1 MVAYELDLNVIPGN
15 VRPRLNVS
23 QYDHGQTISF
33 VLWNLNTPYS
43 LPSGAAVSIAGTK
56 PDGTGFIYACELQ
69 NNQPV
74 ATITEQ
80 MSAVAGEVTC
90 ELAIVVDSDRQ
101 GTINFIIDVEPA
113 ALRSDV
119 PISETDIPVIEQ
131 IPEMVAEA
139 TEQAQLAEAW
149 ATGGEGGEASA
160 TNNAKYWAEQSQEY
174 AVGALHWKGNTTFAN
189 IPTTDIT
196 TGDVYNVTDAFTT
209 DSRFNEG
216 AGIECEA
223 GTNIIY
229 GNNGKWDVQ
238 APPSVHS
245 FNGRKGAVVPASGDY
260 TDELVTSSAITGK
273 ATVKAALQGLNTDKQ
288 PKTLSQ
294 AIAGQ
299 TTVEGCL
306 TKLNTDLTAITW
318 RTSSAGF
325 IYCVLPN
332 GMKYAYKLQSITS
345 GTERTSTLHPNSYWG
360 TAELNISDIGFTKPV
375 LAHADFKGSYPQHLS
390 VDAGVNYNQTG
401 CVVCGF
407 LDQPNSTWECQVELI
422 GF

>member
-1 MVAYELDLNVIPGN
+1 MIAYEVDLNLIPGG
-15 VRPRLNVS
+15 VLPRLSVS
-23 QYDHGQTISF
+23 QYDKGQGVTF
-33 VLWNLNTPYS
+33 VLWRDNVAFNLPAGTSVY
-43 LPSGAAVSIAGTK
+43 IEGTK
-56 PDGTGFIYACELQ
+56 PDGTGFTYECTLE

-80 MSAVAGEVTC
+80 MTAVAGCVNC
-90 ELAIVVDSDRQ
+90 ELVMFKDSARQ

-113 ALRSDV
+113 ALRADV
-119 PISETDIPVIEQ
+119 SISETDIPIIER

-139 TEQAQLAEAW
+139 TAQAQSAEAW

-160 TNNAKYWAEQSQEY
+160 TNNAKYWSEQSQSY

-306 TKLNTDLTAITW
+306 GQLNTDLNGLVYDTVIENATTDVNGAVYIGLVPNYVPVVARVGYGNWIECTIESSYDGTNIVYAVKFRNADGSTFANSGVTFRVTW
-318 RTSSAGF
+318 LKMS
-325 IYCVLPN
+325 
-332 GMKYAYKLQSITS
+332 
-345 GTERTSTLHPNSYWG
+345 
-360 TAELNISDIGFTKPV
+360 
-375 LAHADFKGSYPQHLS
+375 
-390 VDAGVNYNQTG
+390 
-401 CVVCGF
+401 
-407 LDQPNSTWECQVELI
+407 
-422 GF
+422 

>member
-1 MVAYELDLNVIPGN
+1 MIAYELDLNLIPGG
-15 VRPRLNVS
+15 VLPRLSVS
-23 QYDHGQTISF
+23 QYDKGQGVTF
-33 VLWNLNTPYS
+33 VLWRDNVAFNLPAGTSVY
-43 LPSGAAVSIAGTK
+43 IEGTK
-56 PDGTGFIYACELQ
+56 PDGTGFTYECTLE

-80 MSAVAGEVTC
+80 MTAVAGCVNC
-90 ELAIVVDSDRQ
+90 ELVMFKDSTRQ
-101 GTINFIIDVEPA
+101 GTINFILDVEPA
-113 ALRSDV
+113 ALRADV
-119 PISETDIPVIEQ
+119 PISETDIPIIER

-139 TEQAQLAEAW
+139 TAQAQIAEAW

-189 IPTTDIT
+189 IPTTGLT

-260 TDELVTSSAITGK
+260 TDELVTSTAITGK

-294 AIAGQ
+294 TIAGQ

-306 TKLNTDLTAITW
+306 GQLNTDLTAITH
-318 RTSSAGF
+318 
-325 IYCVLPN
+325 
-332 GMKYAYKLQSITS
+332 YKLYENTTS
-345 GTERTSTLHPNSYWG
+345 DNTGLVFISRYYDYFPVAGLVGSGEWIEVTFCSRNSNGNIVYAARFRKQDGTPVASQTGLSFGVLWCKVTST
-360 TAELNISDIGFTKPV
+360 
-375 LAHADFKGSYPQHLS
+375 
-390 VDAGVNYNQTG
+390 
-401 CVVCGF
+401 
-407 LDQPNSTWECQVELI
+407 
-422 GF
+422 

>member
-1 MVAYELDLNVIPGN
+1 MVAYELDLNVIPGR
-15 VRPRLNVS
+15 VLPRLNVS

-33 VLWNLNTPYS
+33 VLWTLNTPYS

-90 ELAIVVDSDRQ
+90 ELVIVVDGDRQ

-119 PISETDIPVIEQ
+119 PISETDIPVIQQ
-131 IPEMVAEA
+131 IPEMVVEA
-139 TEQAQLAEAW
+139 TEQAQIAEAW

-160 TNNAKYWAEQSQEY
+160 TNNAKYWAEQSQSY

-189 IPTTDIT
+189 IPTTDLT

-209 DSRFNEG
+209 DNRFNEG
-216 AGIECEA
+216 AGIACEA

-260 TDELVTSSAITGK
+260 TDELVTSSAIAGK

-288 PKTLSQ
+288 AKTLSQ

-306 TKLNTDLTAITW
+306 SQLNTDLTAITKYIIYSDVQTDANGLAYIDRYYDFFPCGSLVGGGEW
-318 RTSSAGF
+318 AQATFCSANIDGRIVYAIKITNSSGQPWSNVSASFG
-325 IYCVLPN
+325 VLWCR
-332 GMKYAYKLQSITS
+332 A
-345 GTERTSTLHPNSYWG
+345 TST
-360 TAELNISDIGFTKPV
+360 
-375 LAHADFKGSYPQHLS
+375 
-390 VDAGVNYNQTG
+390 
-401 CVVCGF
+401 
-407 LDQPNSTWECQVELI
+407 
-422 GF
+422 

>member
-1 MVAYELDLNVIPGN
+1 MVAYELDLNVIPGR
-15 VRPRLNVS
+15 VLPRLNVS

-33 VLWNLNTPYS
+33 VLWTLNTPYS

-90 ELAIVVDSDRQ
+90 ELVIVVDGDRQ

-119 PISETDIPVIEQ
+119 PISETDIPVIQQ
-131 IPEMVAEA
+131 IPEMVVEA
-139 TEQAQLAEAW
+139 TEQAQIAEAW

-160 TNNAKYWAEQSQEY
+160 TNNAKYWSEQSQAY

-189 IPTTDIT
+189 IPTTGLT

-216 AGIECEA
+216 AGIACEA

-260 TDELVTSSAITGK
+260 TDELVTSTAITGK

-288 PKTLSQ
+288 SKTLSQ

-299 TTVEGCL
+299 TTVDGCL
-306 TKLNTDLTAITW
+306 SQLSTDLTAITHYILYENV
-318 RTSSAGF
+318 TSDNTGLVFIGRYYDYFPIAGL
-325 IYCVLPN
+325 CGAPN
-332 GMKYAYKLQSITS
+332 VWIEITFDSTNDKGNIAYAAKLRKQD
-345 GTERTSTLHPNSYWG
+345 GT
-360 TAELNISDIGFTKPV
+360 PV
-375 LAHADFKGSYPQHLS
+375 AS
-390 VDAGVNYNQTG
+390 
-401 CVVCGF
+401 
-407 LDQPNSTWECQVELI
+407 QPNLTFGVLWCKGMS
-422 GF
+422 

>member
-1 MVAYELDLNVIPGN
+1 MIAFELDLNLIPGG
-15 VRPRLNVS
+15 VLPRLSVS
-23 QYDHGQTISF
+23 QYDKGQGVTF
-33 VLWNLNTPYS
+33 VLWRDNVAFNLPAGTSVY
-43 LPSGAAVSIAGTK
+43 IEGTK
-56 PDGTGFIYACELQ
+56 PDGTGFTYECTLE

-80 MSAVAGEVTC
+80 MTAVAGCVNC
-90 ELAIVVDSDRQ
+90 ELVMFKDSARQ
-101 GTINFIIDVEPA
+101 GTINFILDVEPA
-113 ALRSDV
+113 ALRADV
-119 PISETDIPVIEQ
+119 PISETDIPIVER

-139 TEQAQLAEAW
+139 TAQAQSAEAW
-149 ATGGEGGEASA
+149 ATGGEGGEASE
-160 TNNAKYWAEQSQEY
+160 TNNAKYWSEQSQAY

-189 IPTTDIT
+189 IPTTDLT

-216 AGIECEA
+216 AGIACEA

-260 TDELVTSSAITGK
+260 TDAQVTSSAITGK

-294 AIAGQ
+294 AIDGQ

-306 TKLNTDLTAITW
+306 SQLNTDLSKFKTFPAMTVTAIAPDGNQFAPSGATVTW
-318 RTSSAGF
+318 KWCTGSNGEVYLCAYVDGTFVEAFHGFLQFESA
-325 IYCVLPN
+325 N
-332 GMKYAYKLQSITS
+332 KYAV
-345 GTERTSTLHPNSYWG
+345 GH
-360 TAELNISDIGFTKPV
+360 D
-375 LAHADFKGSYPQHLS
+375 
-390 VDAGVNYNQTG
+390 
-401 CVVCGF
+401 
-407 LDQPNSTWECQVELI
+407 
-422 GF
+422 